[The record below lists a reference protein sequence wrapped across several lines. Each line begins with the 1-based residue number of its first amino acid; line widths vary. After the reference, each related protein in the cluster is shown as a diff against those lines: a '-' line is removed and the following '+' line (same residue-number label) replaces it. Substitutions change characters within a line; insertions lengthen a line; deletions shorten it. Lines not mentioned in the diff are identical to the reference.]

1 MKKISIVTSCYNE
14 ELNIEEFYER
24 CLKQID
30 MFRDKYEFE
39 FIVADNSSTDNT
51 VKKLREIAEKDKTF
65 KVILNS
71 RNFGQLRS
79 PFHALQ
85 QAFGDAVIIL
95 CSDLQDPPELISEL
109 ITSWENGNEAVML
122 QKNSSEENPL
132 IFVLRKIYYHI
143 LSKMSDSGVE
153 LAENCTGSGL
163 YDKKVVDFLRNIDD
177 TIPFFRGLICE
188 AGFKRAYVQF
198 EQPLRKNGKSTNNF
212 YTLYDLGMNGIVKY
226 TRIPLRIM
234 AITGFIMSLIS
245 LFGAFVYFVWKLLNW
260 DSFSIGIAPILICIL
275 FLGSVQLFCLGL
287 LGEYIGI
294 IYSRVDKKP
303 IVVEKERINF

>member
-30 MFRDKYEFE
+30 MFCDKYEFE
-39 FIVADNSSTDNT
+39 FIVADNSSTDKT
-51 VKKLREIAEKDKTF
+51 VMKLREIAEKDKTF

-109 ITSWENGNEAVML
+109 ITKWENGNEAVML
-122 QKNSSEENPL
+122 QKKSSEENPF

-198 EQPLRKNGKSTNNF
+198 EQPLRKKGKSTNNF

-234 AITGFIMSLIS
+234 AITGFIMSLLS

-275 FLGSVQLFCLGL
+275 FLGSVQLFCLGF